1 VLGETALY
9 EPAEGS
15 TKSMAQMVNVKVR
28 SSRSNRFWRSSSQS
42 SRSVRKQTD
51 TEEGEVDPNQDLRTH
66 IEGLGKLMREAL
78 KKREL
83 EAENEKKLLTQL
95 PVSDRINYTKE
106 GKMLSKWQERL
117 QEWEQ
122 IEKKIVRK
130 VGGKTNS
137 LLMNSIDEYRAKNED
152 YEIMQAAIPAQ
163 ERFGPDSWM
172 MTLRG
177 GGERYVSIGNI
188 FSGLMCEVSLS
199 TRIPPMLRKPKLK
212 VGFDEGP
219 KLDPNPS
226 LTMRKNALK
235 KRIET
240 IRPYEIGEDAAQGLL
255 FVSRDLLEWAID
267 SSSNLLQSRLQS
279 QVEQDRG
286 TLERDI
292 DNRRFGFD
300 RPPHP
305 SSMRILSST
314 NIVFSC
320 LQGQTCYEIFQFANT
335 GSTAIR
341 FSFSHNP
348 RLFDSTKQP
357 VENTRRGRESKT
369 REYLLSKQRSL
380 FHCLQAEGSLMP
392 GETIAVTFVFCNR
405 GSAGN
410 FSEEWIMS
418 LSPQTSVV
426 YSEVSSDNKSAESE
440 AQAGTMPEIGTVPL
454 LLRGQSL
461 TVDESSYRRNAVSK
475 FLLKS
480 SDQRFLTDE
489 ITHCVRRVRNPV
501 SKAQLDLRKI
511 DYFSSINREELNKL
525 SLIFGENVSL
535 FFNSDRLY
543 GFCHIF
549 DESVQFLDQVVSKYG
564 TLKKDYVELT
574 GEHDMF
580 VLDESALY
588 YGHSASEEIQLIRSS
603 IFPEEKI
610 VSL

>member
-1 VLGETALY
+1 MLGETALY

-28 SSRSNRFWRSSSQS
+28 SSRSNRFWRSSGQS
-42 SRSVRKQTD
+42 ARSVRKQTD

-66 IEGLGKLMREAL
+66 LEGLDKLMKEAL

-83 EAENEKKLLTQL
+83 EAENEKKLLAQL
-95 PVSDRINYTKE
+95 PVSDRINYSKE

-117 QEWEQ
+117 QEWER

-199 TRIPPMLRKPKLK
+199 SRIPPMLRKPKLK
-212 VGFDEGP
+212 SGYNEGP

-235 KRIET
+235 ERIET

-255 FVSRDLLEWAID
+255 FVSRDLLEWAVE
-267 SSSNLLQSRLQS
+267 STNNLLQSRLQS
-279 QVEQDRG
+279 QIDQDRG
-286 TLERDI
+286 IQDRDI
-292 DNRRFGFD
+292 ENRHFGFN

-305 SSMRILSST
+305 SSMKILSST

-320 LQGQTCYEIFQFANT
+320 LQGQTCYESFQFANI

-341 FSFSHNP
+341 YSFSYNP
-348 RLFDSTKQP
+348 RLFDRVKQP
-357 VENTRRGRESKT
+357 VEDIRRGRDAKT
-369 REYLLSKQRSL
+369 REYVLSKQRSL

-392 GETIAVTFVFCNR
+392 GETAAVTFVFCNR
-405 GSAGN
+405 GSAGS
-410 FSEEWIMS
+410 FSEEWTMS
-418 LSPQTSVV
+418 LSPQTSIL
-426 YSEVSSDNKSAESE
+426 YTEASRDNKSAESE
-440 AQAGTMPEIGTVPL
+440 TQAGNMPEVGAVSL

-461 TVDESSYRRNAVSK
+461 TVDESSYRRSVVSK
-475 FLLKS
+475 FLQKS
-480 SDQRFLTDE
+480 SDQRFLIDE

-511 DYFSSINREELNKL
+511 NYFSSVNREELNKL
-525 SLIFGENVSL
+525 SLIFGENVHL
-535 FFNSDRLY
+535 FFNSNRLY
-543 GFCHIF
+543 GFCHKF
-549 DESVQFLDQVVSKYG
+549 VEFVQFLDRVISRYR
-564 TLKKDYVELT
+564 TLKSDYMDLT
-574 GEHDMF
+574 DGNDAF
-580 VLDESALY
+580 VLEESALY
-588 YGHSASEEIQLIRSS
+588 YGYSSVEEIQLMRSS
-603 IFPEEKI
+603 IFPEATI
-610 VSL
+610 VSK